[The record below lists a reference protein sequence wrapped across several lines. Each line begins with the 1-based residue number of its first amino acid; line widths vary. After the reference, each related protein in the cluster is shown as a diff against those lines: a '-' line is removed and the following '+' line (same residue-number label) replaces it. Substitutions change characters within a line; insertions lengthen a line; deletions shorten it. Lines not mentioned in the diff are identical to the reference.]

1 MSTIFEIKQKLIAQA
16 DRIAEML
23 LPQGHK
29 RGNHWIVGN
38 TRGEAGQSLSI
49 CLSGSKAGLWY
60 DFAEG
65 IGGDILDL
73 WCEVKGIS
81 LSQALEEARAA
92 LNLTRPKPF
101 MVPHR
106 SYHRPPAPKGNTPQN
121 LVKNY
126 LHKERCIP
134 LEIIKR
140 YRIGEE
146 GEKIIFPFYKPD
158 GTLALVKERLAQAG
172 AKTKPTAAQCEPI
185 LFGWQALYPTNHT
198 ATHASHSAPATA
210 NTATHASQPIP
221 ATAQAPTHASQPT
234 STTANTSTHA
244 SQPIPAAAN
253 TTTHA
258 SQPIP
263 ATDHTTTHASH
274 PTPASQPTSTT
285 ANTSTH
291 ASQPTSTTANTST
304 HASQPTPAAAQAP
317 THASHSAPAA
327 ATTSTHASQ
336 PIPAAAQAPTHASHS
351 APAAA
356 NTTTH
361 ASHPTSTTANTAT
374 HAPQPTST
382 TANTS
387 THASQPTSTTANTST
402 HASQPTS
409 TTATTSTHASHP
421 TPAAAT
427 TSTHASHPTPAA
439 ANTATHASHPTSTTA
454 TTSTHA
460 SQPTSTTANTS
471 THASQPAPATA
482 NTATHAPQP
491 APAAAHTTSTHASH
505 SAPATDHTTTH
516 APQPTPAAAQAPT
529 HASQPIPAT
538 AQAPTHAS
546 HPAPAAANTSTH
558 ASHPAPAAANTTT
571 HAPQPAPA
579 AANTSTHASHP
590 APAAANTTTH
600 ASHPT
605 PAAANTSTHASQPI
619 PATAQA
625 PTHAPQPAPAA
636 AHTTSTHASHSAPA
650 TDHTTTHA
658 SHPTPA
664 TANTATHASQPTS
677 TTANTTT
684 HASHPTPA
692 TANTA
697 THASQ
702 PTSTTAN
709 TTTHASQPTHA
720 PHHSSSDHASFP
732 TFSSTH
738 RTIVITEG
746 EIDALSL
753 AAYGYPAVSVPF
765 GGGKGGKHNW
775 IENEFD
781 HLEAFETIFLATDM
795 DQPGEE
801 AAHEIASRLGR
812 HRCYR
817 VRLPRKDA
825 NDCLTAGID
834 AATIKAAFS
843 SAKSFAPEGL
853 RRASDYKDQVI
864 GLFWP
869 EPEKH
874 LGYTVPYPKLKDKLH
889 FRPAELTLW
898 SGASGA
904 GKSQLLS
911 DCIPHWIA
919 QNSRLCLASLEM
931 KGEQSLRRLTK
942 QTGGLE
948 KPTKETIE
956 RILHFLDNGL
966 ILYEHV
972 GKSSV
977 DTLLDVF
984 DYCRARYGCDQF
996 IIDSLMRLGI
1006 ASDDYGGQEQAVYKM
1021 VDWAVLNSVH
1031 IHLVA
1036 HARKGGLDKDI
1047 PGTEDIKGAS
1057 EIGAN
1062 AFNIITIWRNRSLED
1077 KIFAASLA
1085 QEKADLAKRPG
1096 VIMNI
1101 AKQRSG
1107 DFEGKVGL
1115 WFDPQTYRYRCSF
1128 EQPPPRRYL

>member
-1 MSTIFEIKQKLIAQA
+1 MSTIFEIKQKLISQA

-29 RGNHWIVGN
+29 RGNNWIVGN

-65 IGGDILDL
+65 TGGDLLDL

-81 LSQALEEARAA
+81 LSQALEEARAT

-106 SYHRPPAPKGNTPQN
+106 SYRRPPVPTGQSPQN

-126 LHKERCIP
+126 LHKERHIP
-134 LEIIKR
+134 LEVIKR
-140 YRIGEE
+140 YRIGEN

-172 AKTKPTAAQCEPI
+172 AKSKPTASQCEPI
-185 LFGWQALYPTNHT
+185 LFGWQALCSPKNTDSTHPASTQASQNTPSTNH
-198 ATHASHSAPATA
+198 APHVPQ
-210 NTATHASQPIP
+210 NTASTNHA
-221 ATAQAPTHASQPT
+221 
-234 STTANTSTHA
+234 STHA
-244 SQPIPAAAN
+244 SQN
-253 TTTHA
+253 TPSTN
-258 SQPIP
+258 
-263 ATDHTTTHASH
+263 
-274 PTPASQPTSTT
+274 PTSTQASQNTPSTHPASTQASQNT
-285 ANTSTH
+285 ASNNLASTQAHQNTASTNPASTH
-291 ASQPTSTTANTST
+291 ASQNTPSTNPAST
-304 HASQPTPAAAQAP
+304 HASQNTPS
-317 THASHSAPAA
+317 TNHASTHTDQQ
-327 ATTSTHASQ
+327 ATQ
-336 PIPAAAQAPTHASHS
+336 
-351 APAAA
+351 
-356 NTTTH
+356 
-361 ASHPTSTTANTAT
+361 
-374 HAPQPTST
+374 HAP
-382 TANTS
+382 
-387 THASQPTSTTANTST
+387 
-402 HASQPTS
+402 
-409 TTATTSTHASHP
+409 
-421 TPAAAT
+421 
-427 TSTHASHPTPAA
+427 
-439 ANTATHASHPTSTTA
+439 
-454 TTSTHA
+454 
-460 SQPTSTTANTS
+460 
-471 THASQPAPATA
+471 
-482 NTATHAPQP
+482 
-491 APAAAHTTSTHASH
+491 
-505 SAPATDHTTTH
+505 
-516 APQPTPAAAQAPT
+516 
-529 HASQPIPAT
+529 
-538 AQAPTHAS
+538 
-546 HPAPAAANTSTH
+546 
-558 ASHPAPAAANTTT
+558 
-571 HAPQPAPA
+571 
-579 AANTSTHASHP
+579 
-590 APAAANTTTH
+590 
-600 ASHPT
+600 
-605 PAAANTSTHASQPI
+605 
-619 PATAQA
+619 
-625 PTHAPQPAPAA
+625 
-636 AHTTSTHASHSAPA
+636 
-650 TDHTTTHA
+650 
-658 SHPTPA
+658 
-664 TANTATHASQPTS
+664 
-677 TTANTTT
+677 
-684 HASHPTPA
+684 
-692 TANTA
+692 
-697 THASQ
+697 
-702 PTSTTAN
+702 
-709 TTTHASQPTHA
+709 
-720 PHHSSSDHASFP
+720 FP
-732 TFSSTH
+732 TFSSTN

-765 GGGKGGKHNW
+765 GGGSGGKHNW

-781 HLEAFETIFLATDM
+781 HLESFETIFLATDM

-801 AAHEIASRLGR
+801 AALEIASRLGR

-834 AATIKAAFS
+834 RATIKAAFS
-843 SAKSFAPEGL
+843 SAQSFAPEGL

-874 LGYTVPYPKLKDKLH
+874 LGYTLPYPKLKDKLH

-919 QNSRLCLASLEM
+919 QKSRLCLASLEM

-956 RILHFLDNGL
+956 RILHFLDDGL

-1006 ASDDYGGQEQAVYKM
+1006 ASDDYARQEQAVYKM

-1047 PGTEDIKGAS
+1047 PSTEDIKGAS

-1107 DFEGKVGL
+1107 DFEGKIGL

-1128 EQPPPRRYL
+1128 EQSFPRRYL

>member
-1 MSTIFEIKQKLIAQA
+1 MSTIFEIKQKLISQA

-29 RGNHWIVGN
+29 RGNNWIVGN

-65 IGGDILDL
+65 TGGDLLDL

-81 LSQALEEARAA
+81 LSQALEEARAT

-106 SYHRPPAPKGNTPQN
+106 SYRRPPVPKGQTPQN

-126 LHKERCIP
+126 LHKERHIP
-134 LEIIKR
+134 LEVIKR
-140 YRIGEE
+140 YRIGEN
-146 GEKIIFPFYKPD
+146 GDKIIFPFYKPD

-172 AKTKPTAAQCEPI
+172 AKSKPTASQCEPI
-185 LFGWQALYPTNHT
+185 LFGWQALCPTAPPSTHAPQQASQQAPQHTTNHPST
-198 ATHASHSAPATA
+198 HTPQQAPQQVPSTNHPSTHTPQQASQHTPQQASQHTPQQASQQASQHTPQQTSQHTPQQASQHTPQQAPQQASQHTSQHTPQQAPQNIATTNPASTQAPQNTPQQTSQHTPQQAPQQASQHTSQHTPQQA
-210 NTATHASQPIP
+210 SQHTPQQTSQHTPQQAPQNTATTNYPSTQAPQNTPQQASQNT
-221 ATAQAPTHASQPT
+221 ATTNHPSTHAPQQASQQAPTHASQ
-234 STTANTSTHA
+234 
-244 SQPIPAAAN
+244 
-253 TTTHA
+253 
-258 SQPIP
+258 
-263 ATDHTTTHASH
+263 
-274 PTPASQPTSTT
+274 
-285 ANTSTH
+285 
-291 ASQPTSTTANTST
+291 
-304 HASQPTPAAAQAP
+304 QAP
-317 THASHSAPAA
+317 
-327 ATTSTHASQ
+327 
-336 PIPAAAQAPTHASHS
+336 
-351 APAAA
+351 
-356 NTTTH
+356 
-361 ASHPTSTTANTAT
+361 
-374 HAPQPTST
+374 
-382 TANTS
+382 
-387 THASQPTSTTANTST
+387 
-402 HASQPTS
+402 
-409 TTATTSTHASHP
+409 
-421 TPAAAT
+421 
-427 TSTHASHPTPAA
+427 
-439 ANTATHASHPTSTTA
+439 
-454 TTSTHA
+454 
-460 SQPTSTTANTS
+460 
-471 THASQPAPATA
+471 
-482 NTATHAPQP
+482 
-491 APAAAHTTSTHASH
+491 
-505 SAPATDHTTTH
+505 
-516 APQPTPAAAQAPT
+516 
-529 HASQPIPAT
+529 
-538 AQAPTHAS
+538 
-546 HPAPAAANTSTH
+546 
-558 ASHPAPAAANTTT
+558 
-571 HAPQPAPA
+571 
-579 AANTSTHASHP
+579 
-590 APAAANTTTH
+590 
-600 ASHPT
+600 
-605 PAAANTSTHASQPI
+605 
-619 PATAQA
+619 
-625 PTHAPQPAPAA
+625 
-636 AHTTSTHASHSAPA
+636 
-650 TDHTTTHA
+650 
-658 SHPTPA
+658 
-664 TANTATHASQPTS
+664 
-677 TTANTTT
+677 
-684 HASHPTPA
+684 
-692 TANTA
+692 
-697 THASQ
+697 
-702 PTSTTAN
+702 
-709 TTTHASQPTHA
+709 
-720 PHHSSSDHASFP
+720 FP
-732 TFSSTH
+732 TLSSTN

-765 GGGKGGKHNW
+765 GGGSGGKHNW

-781 HLEAFETIFLATDM
+781 HLESFETIFLATDM
-795 DQPGEE
+795 DPPGEE
-801 AAHEIASRLGR
+801 AAREIASRLGR

-834 AATIKAAFS
+834 SATIKAAFS
-843 SAKSFAPEGL
+843 SAQSFAPEGL

-874 LGYTVPYPKLKDKLH
+874 LGYTVPYPKLQDKLH

-919 QNSRLCLASLEM
+919 QKSRLCLASLEM

-948 KPTKETIE
+948 QPTKETIE
-956 RILHFLDNGL
+956 RILHFLDEGL

-977 DTLLDVF
+977 DTLLEVF

-1006 ASDDYGGQEQAVYKM
+1006 ASDDYARQEQAVYKM

-1047 PGTEDIKGAS
+1047 PSTEDIKGAS

-1107 DFEGKVGL
+1107 DFEGKIGL

-1128 EQPPPRRYL
+1128 EQSFPRRYL

>member
-1 MSTIFEIKQKLIAQA
+1 HTTE
-16 DRIAEML
+16 
-23 LPQGHK
+23 P
-29 RGNHWIVGN
+29 
-38 TRGEAGQSLSI
+38 
-49 CLSGSKAGLWY
+49 
-60 DFAEG
+60 
-65 IGGDILDL
+65 
-73 WCEVKGIS
+73 
-81 LSQALEEARAA
+81 AA
-92 LNLTRPKPF
+92 
-101 MVPHR
+101 
-106 SYHRPPAPKGNTPQN
+106 PAHATTHTSEPT
-121 LVKNY
+121 
-126 LHKERCIP
+126 
-134 LEIIKR
+134 
-140 YRIGEE
+140 
-146 GEKIIFPFYKPD
+146 
-158 GTLALVKERLAQAG
+158 
-172 AKTKPTAAQCEPI
+172 PTA
-185 LFGWQALYPTNHT
+185 
-198 ATHASHSAPATA
+198 HS
-210 NTATHASQPIP
+210 
-221 ATAQAPTHASQPT
+221 
-234 STTANTSTHA
+234 
-244 SQPIPAAAN
+244 
-253 TTTHA
+253 
-258 SQPIP
+258 
-263 ATDHTTTHASH
+263 
-274 PTPASQPTSTT
+274 
-285 ANTSTH
+285 
-291 ASQPTSTTANTST
+291 
-304 HASQPTPAAAQAP
+304 
-317 THASHSAPAA
+317 
-327 ATTSTHASQ
+327 
-336 PIPAAAQAPTHASHS
+336 
-351 APAAA
+351 
-356 NTTTH
+356 
-361 ASHPTSTTANTAT
+361 
-374 HAPQPTST
+374 
-382 TANTS
+382 
-387 THASQPTSTTANTST
+387 
-402 HASQPTS
+402 
-409 TTATTSTHASHP
+409 
-421 TPAAAT
+421 
-427 TSTHASHPTPAA
+427 
-439 ANTATHASHPTSTTA
+439 
-454 TTSTHA
+454 
-460 SQPTSTTANTS
+460 
-471 THASQPAPATA
+471 
-482 NTATHAPQP
+482 
-491 APAAAHTTSTHASH
+491 AAHTSE
-505 SAPATDHTTTH
+505 PTD
-516 APQPTPAAAQAPT
+516 PTL
-529 HASQPIPAT
+529 
-538 AQAPTHAS
+538 
-546 HPAPAAANTSTH
+546 
-558 ASHPAPAAANTTT
+558 
-571 HAPQPAPA
+571 
-579 AANTSTHASHP
+579 
-590 APAAANTTTH
+590 
-600 ASHPT
+600 
-605 PAAANTSTHASQPI
+605 
-619 PATAQA
+619 
-625 PTHAPQPAPAA
+625 
-636 AHTTSTHASHSAPA
+636 
-650 TDHTTTHA
+650 
-658 SHPTPA
+658 
-664 TANTATHASQPTS
+664 
-677 TTANTTT
+677 
-684 HASHPTPA
+684 
-692 TANTA
+692 
-697 THASQ
+697 
-702 PTSTTAN
+702 
-709 TTTHASQPTHA
+709 
-720 PHHSSSDHASFP
+720 FP
-732 TFSSTH
+732 TLSSTNRTLSSTN

-801 AAHEIASRLGR
+801 AAHEIANRLGR

-825 NDCLTAGID
+825 NECLTAGID
-834 AATIKAAFS
+834 AATIKAAFT

-956 RILHFLDNGL
+956 RILHFLDDGL

-1006 ASDDYGGQEQAVYKM
+1006 ASDDYAGQEQAVYKM
-1021 VDWAVLNSVH
+1021 VDWAVLNTVH

-1085 QEKADLAKRPG
+1085 AEKADLVKRPG

-1128 EQPPPRRYL
+1128 EQSFPRRYL

>member
-1 MSTIFEIKQKLIAQA
+1 MSTIFEIKQKLIAQTE
-16 DRIAEML
+16 RIAEML

-29 RGNHWIVGN
+29 RGNHWIIGN
-38 TRGEAGQSLSI
+38 TRGEPGQSLSI

-65 IGGDILDL
+65 IGGDLLDL
-73 WCEVKGIS
+73 WCAVKGMS
-81 LSQALEEARAA
+81 LSQALEEARAT

-101 MVPHR
+101 MAPQR
-106 SYHRPPAPKGNTPQN
+106 SYRRPPVSKWRSPQT

-126 LHKERCIP
+126 LHKERHIP
-134 LEIIKR
+134 LEVIKR

-185 LFGWQALYPTNHT
+185 LFGWQALYPTT
-198 ATHASHSAPATA
+198 P
-210 NTATHASQPIP
+210 ASQ
-221 ATAQAPTHASQPT
+221 HASQPT
-234 STTANTSTHA
+234 TADHTAPRAFQCAPTNHTTTQA
-244 SQPIPAAAN
+244 SQPAAAN
-253 TTTHA
+253 HAADHITTRA
-258 SQPIP
+258 RQCAP
-263 ATDHTTTHASH
+263 AAHTAPQTSADHTTTHASEH
-274 PTPASQPTSTT
+274 TSTT
-285 ANTSTH
+285 H
-291 ASQPTSTTANTST
+291 
-304 HASQPTPAAAQAP
+304 
-317 THASHSAPAA
+317 
-327 ATTSTHASQ
+327 
-336 PIPAAAQAPTHASHS
+336 
-351 APAAA
+351 
-356 NTTTH
+356 TTT
-361 ASHPTSTTANTAT
+361 
-374 HAPQPTST
+374 Q
-382 TANTS
+382 
-387 THASQPTSTTANTST
+387 
-402 HASQPTS
+402 
-409 TTATTSTHASHP
+409 
-421 TPAAAT
+421 
-427 TSTHASHPTPAA
+427 
-439 ANTATHASHPTSTTA
+439 
-454 TTSTHA
+454 
-460 SQPTSTTANTS
+460 
-471 THASQPAPATA
+471 ASQPAAADHAADHIATRA
-482 NTATHAPQP
+482 RQCAPTNHTAPQ
-491 APAAAHTTSTHASH
+491 TSA
-505 SAPATDHTTTH
+505 DHTTTPASEH
-516 APQPTPAAAQAPT
+516 TSTTHTTTQASQPAAADR
-529 HASQPIPAT
+529 
-538 AQAPTHAS
+538 
-546 HPAPAAANTSTH
+546 
-558 ASHPAPAAANTTT
+558 TT
-571 HAPQPAPA
+571 Q
-579 AANTSTHASHP
+579 
-590 APAAANTTTH
+590 
-600 ASHPT
+600 
-605 PAAANTSTHASQPI
+605 
-619 PATAQA
+619 
-625 PTHAPQPAPAA
+625 
-636 AHTTSTHASHSAPA
+636 SAPA
-650 TDHTTTHA
+650 NHAADHIATRAPQCAPTNHTAPQTSADHTTTQ
-658 SHPTPA
+658 
-664 TANTATHASQPTS
+664 ASQPAAADHTAQS
-677 TTANTTT
+677 AAAPQCAPADRTTQPADRTTQC
-684 HASHPTPA
+684 APA
-692 TANTA
+692 DHVTF
-697 THASQ
+697 
-702 PTSTTAN
+702 PRL
-709 TTTHASQPTHA
+709 
-720 PHHSSSDHASFP
+720 SSKN
-732 TFSSTH
+732 

-753 AAYGYPAVSVPF
+753 AAYGYPAVSLPF
-765 GGGKGGKHNW
+765 GGGRGGKHNW

-801 AAHEIASRLGR
+801 AAREIASRLGR

-817 VRLPRKDA
+817 VRLPLKDA
-825 NDCLTAGID
+825 NDCLTAKID
-834 AATIKAAFS
+834 AATIAAAFA
-843 SAKSFAPEGL
+843 SAQCFAPEGL

-874 LGYTVPYPKLKDKLH
+874 VGYTVPYPKLKGKLH

-956 RILHFLDNGL
+956 RILHFLDEGL

-972 GKSSV
+972 GKSNV
-977 DTLLDVF
+977 ETLLDVF

-1006 ASDDYGGQEQAVYKM
+1006 ASDDYAAQEQAVYKM
-1021 VDWAVLNSVH
+1021 VDWAVLNNVH

-1077 KIFAASLA
+1077 KIFAASLTR
-1085 QEKADLAKRPG
+1085 EKADLIKRPG

-1128 EQPPPRRYL
+1128 EQSLPRHYL

>member
-1 MSTIFEIKQKLIAQA
+1 MSTIFEIKQKLISQA

-29 RGNHWIVGN
+29 RGNNWIVGN

-60 DFAEG
+60 DFAEST
-65 IGGDILDL
+65 GGDLLDL

-81 LSQALEEARAA
+81 LSQALEEARAT

-101 MVPHR
+101 MAPHR
-106 SYHRPPAPKGNTPQN
+106 SYRRPPVPTGQSPQN
-121 LVKNY
+121 LVKTY
-126 LHKERCIP
+126 LHEERRIP
-134 LEIIKR
+134 LEIIQR
-140 YRIGEE
+140 YRIGED

-172 AKTKPTAAQCEPI
+172 AKTKPTAAHCEPI
-185 LFGWQALYPTNHT
+185 LFGWQALC
-198 ATHASHSAPATA
+198 
-210 NTATHASQPIP
+210 
-221 ATAQAPTHASQPT
+221 
-234 STTANTSTHA
+234 ST
-244 SQPIPAAAN
+244 
-253 TTTHA
+253 
-258 SQPIP
+258 
-263 ATDHTTTHASH
+263 
-274 PTPASQPTSTT
+274 
-285 ANTSTH
+285 
-291 ASQPTSTTANTST
+291 
-304 HASQPTPAAAQAP
+304 TPAATNAPQHALSSTPAAPQAP
-317 THASHSAPAA
+317 QHAPSTNPTAP
-327 ATTSTHASQ
+327 
-336 PIPAAAQAPTHASHS
+336 
-351 APAAA
+351 
-356 NTTTH
+356 
-361 ASHPTSTTANTAT
+361 
-374 HAPQPTST
+374 HAPQHTPST
-382 TANTS
+382 N
-387 THASQPTSTTANTST
+387 P
-402 HASQPTS
+402 
-409 TTATTSTHASHP
+409 TATQAPQHVLSTNPTATQAPQHALSTNPAAPQAPQHAP
-421 TPAAAT
+421 SSTPAAPQAPQ
-427 TSTHASHPTPAA
+427 HAPSSTPAA
-439 ANTATHASHPTSTTA
+439 TQAPQHALSTNPAATQAPQHAPSTNPA
-454 TTSTHA
+454 APQAPQHAPST
-460 SQPTSTTANTS
+460 N
-471 THASQPAPATA
+471 PAAP
-482 NTATHAPQP
+482 HAPQHAP
-491 APAAAHTTSTHASH
+491 STNPAA
-505 SAPATDHTTTH
+505 PH
-516 APQPTPAAAQAPT
+516 APQHALSTNPAATQAPQHAPSTNPAATPAPQHAPSSTPAATQAP
-529 HASQPIPAT
+529 Q
-538 AQAPTHAS
+538 QAPLMER
-546 HPAPAAANTSTH
+546 APF
-558 ASHPAPAAANTTT
+558 
-571 HAPQPAPA
+571 
-579 AANTSTHASHP
+579 
-590 APAAANTTTH
+590 
-600 ASHPT
+600 
-605 PAAANTSTHASQPI
+605 PI
-619 PATAQA
+619 
-625 PTHAPQPAPAA
+625 
-636 AHTTSTHASHSAPA
+636 
-650 TDHTTTHA
+650 
-658 SHPTPA
+658 
-664 TANTATHASQPTS
+664 
-677 TTANTTT
+677 
-684 HASHPTPA
+684 
-692 TANTA
+692 
-697 THASQ
+697 
-702 PTSTTAN
+702 
-709 TTTHASQPTHA
+709 
-720 PHHSSSDHASFP
+720 
-732 TFSSTH
+732 FSSTN

-765 GGGKGGKHNW
+765 GGGSGGKHNW

-781 HLEAFETIFLATDM
+781 HLESFETIFLATDM
-795 DQPGEE
+795 DPPGEE
-801 AAHEIASRLGR
+801 AAREIASRLGR

-834 AATIKAAFS
+834 KATIKAAFS
-843 SAKSFAPEGL
+843 SAQSFAPEGL

-919 QNSRLCLASLEM
+919 QKSRLCLASLEM

-948 KPTKETIE
+948 QPTKETIE
-956 RILHFLDNGL
+956 RILHFLDDGL

-1006 ASDDYGGQEQAVYKM
+1006 ASDDYARQEQAVYKM
-1021 VDWAVLNSVH
+1021 VDWAVLNNVH

-1047 PGTEDIKGAS
+1047 PSTEDIKGAS

-1107 DFEGKVGL
+1107 DFEGKIGL

-1128 EQPPPRRYL
+1128 EQSFPRRYL

>member
-23 LPQGHK
+23 LPQGYK

-38 TRGEAGQSLSI
+38 TRGEPGQSLSI
-49 CLSGSKAGLWY
+49 CLNGTKAGLWY

-73 WCEVKGIS
+73 WCEVKGIN

-101 MVPHR
+101 MVAQR
-106 SYHRPPAPKGNTPQN
+106 SYRRPPVPKGHPPKNR
-121 LVKNY
+121 VKTY
-126 LHKERCIP
+126 LHKERHIP
-134 LEIIKR
+134 LEVIKR

-172 AKTKPTAAQCEPI
+172 AKTKPTTAQCEPI
-185 LFGWQALYPTNHT
+185 LFGWQALYPTNHP
-198 ATHASHSAPATA
+198 H
-210 NTATHASQPIP
+210 
-221 ATAQAPTHASQPT
+221 T
-234 STTANTSTHA
+234 SN
-244 SQPIPAAAN
+244 PAAS
-253 TTTHA
+253 T
-258 SQPIP
+258 
-263 ATDHTTTHASH
+263 HTTTHTPN
-274 PTPASQPTSTT
+274 PTPT
-285 ANTSTH
+285 
-291 ASQPTSTTANTST
+291 
-304 HASQPTPAAAQAP
+304 
-317 THASHSAPAA
+317 
-327 ATTSTHASQ
+327 
-336 PIPAAAQAPTHASHS
+336 
-351 APAAA
+351 
-356 NTTTH
+356 
-361 ASHPTSTTANTAT
+361 
-374 HAPQPTST
+374 
-382 TANTS
+382 
-387 THASQPTSTTANTST
+387 
-402 HASQPTS
+402 
-409 TTATTSTHASHP
+409 
-421 TPAAAT
+421 
-427 TSTHASHPTPAA
+427 
-439 ANTATHASHPTSTTA
+439 
-454 TTSTHA
+454 
-460 SQPTSTTANTS
+460 
-471 THASQPAPATA
+471 
-482 NTATHAPQP
+482 
-491 APAAAHTTSTHASH
+491 AHTTPHTPKPTASTHTAPHTPNPAAS
-505 SAPATDHTTTH
+505 THTTPHTPKPTASTH
-516 APQPTPAAAQAPT
+516 TAPHTPNPAASTHTAPHT
-529 HASQPIPAT
+529 PN
-538 AQAPTHAS
+538 
-546 HPAPAAANTSTH
+546 PAAS
-558 ASHPAPAAANTTT
+558 
-571 HAPQPAPA
+571 
-579 AANTSTHASHP
+579 
-590 APAAANTTTH
+590 
-600 ASHPT
+600 
-605 PAAANTSTHASQPI
+605 
-619 PATAQA
+619 
-625 PTHAPQPAPAA
+625 
-636 AHTTSTHASHSAPA
+636 AHTTPQIPQHADPA
-650 TDHTTTHA
+650 L
-658 SHPTPA
+658 
-664 TANTATHASQPTS
+664 
-677 TTANTTT
+677 
-684 HASHPTPA
+684 
-692 TANTA
+692 
-697 THASQ
+697 
-702 PTSTTAN
+702 
-709 TTTHASQPTHA
+709 
-720 PHHSSSDHASFP
+720 FP
-732 TFSSTH
+732 MLSSTN

-825 NDCLTAGID
+825 NECLTAGID
-834 AATIKAAFS
+834 ADTIKAAFTC
-843 SAKSFAPEGL
+843 AKSFAPEGL
-853 RRASDYKDQVI
+853 RRALDYKDQVI

-874 LGYTVPYPKLKDKLH
+874 LGYTVPYPKLEGKLH

-956 RILHFLDNGL
+956 RILHFLDDGL

-1006 ASDDYGGQEQAVYKM
+1006 VCDDYAGQEQAVYKM
-1021 VDWAVLNSVH
+1021 VDWAILNNVH

-1085 QEKADLAKRPG
+1085 QEKADLTKRPG

-1128 EQPPPRRYL
+1128 EQSFPRRYL

>member
-1 MSTIFEIKQKLIAQA
+1 MSTIFEIKQKLISQA
-16 DRIAEML
+16 DKIAEML

-29 RGNHWIVGN
+29 RGNNWIVGN

-60 DFAEG
+60 DFAEST
-65 IGGDILDL
+65 GGDLLDL

-81 LSQALEEARAA
+81 LSQALEEARAT

-101 MVPHR
+101 MAPHR
-106 SYHRPPAPKGNTPQN
+106 SYRRPPVPTGQSPQN
-121 LVKNY
+121 LVKTY
-126 LHKERCIP
+126 LHEERRIP

-140 YRIGEE
+140 YRIGEN

-158 GTLALVKERLAQAG
+158 GTLALVKERLVQTG
-172 AKTKPTAAQCEPI
+172 AKTKPTASQCEPI
-185 LFGWQALYPTNHT
+185 LFGWQALYPTNHPSTHTSQQATQHTSQQATQNT
-198 ATHASHSAPATA
+198 ATTNPTSTKASLHTSQQATQHAPQQAPQNTPQQVPSTNPTSTQAPQNTATINPASTQASPHTSQQVTQHASQQAFQHTPQQVPSTNPASTQASQNTASTNHASTQASPHTFQQVPSTNHASTHTSQQATQHTPQQVFQHTPQQVPSTNPTSTQATQNTATTNPTSTKASLHTSQQATQHAPQQAPQNTA
-210 NTATHASQPIP
+210 STNPTSTQAPQNTASTNLTSTQAPQNTASTNPASTQASPHTSQQAATHASQ
-221 ATAQAPTHASQPT
+221 QAP
-234 STTANTSTHA
+234 
-244 SQPIPAAAN
+244 
-253 TTTHA
+253 
-258 SQPIP
+258 
-263 ATDHTTTHASH
+263 
-274 PTPASQPTSTT
+274 
-285 ANTSTH
+285 
-291 ASQPTSTTANTST
+291 
-304 HASQPTPAAAQAP
+304 
-317 THASHSAPAA
+317 
-327 ATTSTHASQ
+327 
-336 PIPAAAQAPTHASHS
+336 
-351 APAAA
+351 
-356 NTTTH
+356 
-361 ASHPTSTTANTAT
+361 
-374 HAPQPTST
+374 
-382 TANTS
+382 
-387 THASQPTSTTANTST
+387 
-402 HASQPTS
+402 
-409 TTATTSTHASHP
+409 
-421 TPAAAT
+421 
-427 TSTHASHPTPAA
+427 
-439 ANTATHASHPTSTTA
+439 
-454 TTSTHA
+454 
-460 SQPTSTTANTS
+460 
-471 THASQPAPATA
+471 
-482 NTATHAPQP
+482 
-491 APAAAHTTSTHASH
+491 
-505 SAPATDHTTTH
+505 
-516 APQPTPAAAQAPT
+516 
-529 HASQPIPAT
+529 
-538 AQAPTHAS
+538 
-546 HPAPAAANTSTH
+546 
-558 ASHPAPAAANTTT
+558 
-571 HAPQPAPA
+571 
-579 AANTSTHASHP
+579 
-590 APAAANTTTH
+590 
-600 ASHPT
+600 
-605 PAAANTSTHASQPI
+605 
-619 PATAQA
+619 
-625 PTHAPQPAPAA
+625 
-636 AHTTSTHASHSAPA
+636 
-650 TDHTTTHA
+650 
-658 SHPTPA
+658 
-664 TANTATHASQPTS
+664 
-677 TTANTTT
+677 
-684 HASHPTPA
+684 
-692 TANTA
+692 
-697 THASQ
+697 
-702 PTSTTAN
+702 
-709 TTTHASQPTHA
+709 
-720 PHHSSSDHASFP
+720 FP
-732 TFSSTH
+732 NFSSTN

-765 GGGKGGKHNW
+765 GGGSGGKHNW

-781 HLEAFETIFLATDM
+781 HLESFETIFLATDM
-795 DQPGEE
+795 DPPGEE
-801 AAHEIASRLGR
+801 AAREIASRLGR

-834 AATIKAAFS
+834 KATIKAAFS
-843 SAKSFAPEGL
+843 SAQSFAPEGL

-919 QNSRLCLASLEM
+919 QKSRLCLASLEM

-948 KPTKETIE
+948 QPTKETIE
-956 RILHFLDNGL
+956 RILHFLDEGL

-977 DTLLDVF
+977 DTLLEVF

-1006 ASDDYGGQEQAVYKM
+1006 ASDDYARQEQAVYKM

-1047 PGTEDIKGAS
+1047 PSTEDIKGAS

-1107 DFEGKVGL
+1107 DFEGKIGL

-1128 EQPPPRRYL
+1128 EQSFPRRYL

>member
-1 MSTIFEIKQKLIAQA
+1 MSTIFEIKQKLISQA
-16 DRIAEML
+16 DRIVEML

-29 RGNHWIVGN
+29 RGNNWIVGN

-65 IGGDILDL
+65 TGGDLLDL

-81 LSQALEEARAA
+81 LSQALEEARAT

-106 SYHRPPAPKGNTPQN
+106 SYRRPPVPKGQTPQN

-126 LHKERCIP
+126 LHKERHIP
-134 LEIIKR
+134 LEVIKR
-140 YRIGEE
+140 YRIGEN
-146 GEKIIFPFYKPD
+146 GDKIIFPFYKPD

-172 AKTKPTAAQCEPI
+172 AKSKPTASQCEPI
-185 LFGWQALYPTNHT
+185 LFGWQALCPTAPPSTHAPQQASQQAPQHTTNHPSTHTPQQAPQQVPSTNHPSTHTPQQASQQASQHTPQQVPSTNPASTHTPQQASQHAPQQASQNTATTNHPSTHAPQQASQHTPQQASQHTPQQAPQNTATTNYPSTQAPQNTPQQASQHT
-198 ATHASHSAPATA
+198 ATTNHPSTQAPQNTPQQAPQ
-210 NTATHASQPIP
+210 NTATTNHPSTHAPQQASQ
-221 ATAQAPTHASQPT
+221 QAPTHASQ
-234 STTANTSTHA
+234 
-244 SQPIPAAAN
+244 
-253 TTTHA
+253 
-258 SQPIP
+258 
-263 ATDHTTTHASH
+263 
-274 PTPASQPTSTT
+274 
-285 ANTSTH
+285 
-291 ASQPTSTTANTST
+291 
-304 HASQPTPAAAQAP
+304 QAP
-317 THASHSAPAA
+317 
-327 ATTSTHASQ
+327 
-336 PIPAAAQAPTHASHS
+336 
-351 APAAA
+351 
-356 NTTTH
+356 
-361 ASHPTSTTANTAT
+361 
-374 HAPQPTST
+374 
-382 TANTS
+382 
-387 THASQPTSTTANTST
+387 
-402 HASQPTS
+402 
-409 TTATTSTHASHP
+409 
-421 TPAAAT
+421 
-427 TSTHASHPTPAA
+427 
-439 ANTATHASHPTSTTA
+439 
-454 TTSTHA
+454 
-460 SQPTSTTANTS
+460 
-471 THASQPAPATA
+471 
-482 NTATHAPQP
+482 
-491 APAAAHTTSTHASH
+491 
-505 SAPATDHTTTH
+505 
-516 APQPTPAAAQAPT
+516 
-529 HASQPIPAT
+529 
-538 AQAPTHAS
+538 
-546 HPAPAAANTSTH
+546 
-558 ASHPAPAAANTTT
+558 
-571 HAPQPAPA
+571 
-579 AANTSTHASHP
+579 
-590 APAAANTTTH
+590 
-600 ASHPT
+600 
-605 PAAANTSTHASQPI
+605 
-619 PATAQA
+619 
-625 PTHAPQPAPAA
+625 
-636 AHTTSTHASHSAPA
+636 
-650 TDHTTTHA
+650 
-658 SHPTPA
+658 
-664 TANTATHASQPTS
+664 
-677 TTANTTT
+677 
-684 HASHPTPA
+684 
-692 TANTA
+692 
-697 THASQ
+697 
-702 PTSTTAN
+702 
-709 TTTHASQPTHA
+709 
-720 PHHSSSDHASFP
+720 FP
-732 TFSSTH
+732 TLSSTN

-765 GGGKGGKHNW
+765 GGGSGGKHNW

-781 HLEAFETIFLATDM
+781 HLESFETIFLATDM
-795 DQPGEE
+795 DPPGEE
-801 AAHEIASRLGR
+801 AAREIASRLGR

-834 AATIKAAFS
+834 SATIKAAFS
-843 SAKSFAPEGL
+843 SAQSFAPEGL

-874 LGYTVPYPKLKDKLH
+874 LGYTVPYPKLQDKLH

-919 QNSRLCLASLEM
+919 QKSRLCLASLEM

-948 KPTKETIE
+948 QPTKETIE
-956 RILHFLDNGL
+956 RILHFLDEGL

-977 DTLLDVF
+977 DTLLEVF

-1006 ASDDYGGQEQAVYKM
+1006 ASDDYARQEQAVYKM

-1047 PGTEDIKGAS
+1047 PSTEDIKGAS

-1107 DFEGKVGL
+1107 DFEGKIGL

-1128 EQPPPRRYL
+1128 EQSFPRRYL

>member
-1 MSTIFEIKQKLIAQA
+1 MSTIFEIKQKLISQA
-16 DRIAEML
+16 DRIVEML

-29 RGNHWIVGN
+29 RGNNWIVGN

-65 IGGDILDL
+65 TGGDLLDL

-81 LSQALEEARAA
+81 LSQALEEARAT

-106 SYHRPPAPKGNTPQN
+106 SYRRPPVPKGQTPQN

-126 LHKERCIP
+126 LHKERHIP
-134 LEIIKR
+134 LEVIKR
-140 YRIGEE
+140 YRIGEN

-172 AKTKPTAAQCEPI
+172 AKSKPTASQCEPI
-185 LFGWQALYPTNHT
+185 LFGWQALCSPQNTPSTN
-198 ATHASHSAPATA
+198 PA
-210 NTATHASQPIP
+210 
-221 ATAQAPTHASQPT
+221 
-234 STTANTSTHA
+234 STHA
-244 SQPIPAAAN
+244 SQN
-253 TTTHA
+253 TPSTNHA
-258 SQPIP
+258 STQ
-263 ATDHTTTHASH
+263 ASQNT
-274 PTPASQPTSTT
+274 PSTNPASTHT
-285 ANTSTH
+285 A
-291 ASQPTSTTANTST
+291 Q
-304 HASQPTPAAAQAP
+304 QA
-317 THASHSAPAA
+317 T
-327 ATTSTHASQ
+327 Q
-336 PIPAAAQAPTHASHS
+336 
-351 APAAA
+351 
-356 NTTTH
+356 
-361 ASHPTSTTANTAT
+361 
-374 HAPQPTST
+374 HAP
-382 TANTS
+382 
-387 THASQPTSTTANTST
+387 
-402 HASQPTS
+402 
-409 TTATTSTHASHP
+409 
-421 TPAAAT
+421 
-427 TSTHASHPTPAA
+427 
-439 ANTATHASHPTSTTA
+439 
-454 TTSTHA
+454 
-460 SQPTSTTANTS
+460 
-471 THASQPAPATA
+471 
-482 NTATHAPQP
+482 
-491 APAAAHTTSTHASH
+491 
-505 SAPATDHTTTH
+505 
-516 APQPTPAAAQAPT
+516 
-529 HASQPIPAT
+529 
-538 AQAPTHAS
+538 
-546 HPAPAAANTSTH
+546 
-558 ASHPAPAAANTTT
+558 
-571 HAPQPAPA
+571 
-579 AANTSTHASHP
+579 
-590 APAAANTTTH
+590 
-600 ASHPT
+600 
-605 PAAANTSTHASQPI
+605 
-619 PATAQA
+619 
-625 PTHAPQPAPAA
+625 
-636 AHTTSTHASHSAPA
+636 
-650 TDHTTTHA
+650 
-658 SHPTPA
+658 
-664 TANTATHASQPTS
+664 
-677 TTANTTT
+677 
-684 HASHPTPA
+684 
-692 TANTA
+692 
-697 THASQ
+697 
-702 PTSTTAN
+702 
-709 TTTHASQPTHA
+709 
-720 PHHSSSDHASFP
+720 FP
-732 TFSSTH
+732 TFSSTN

-765 GGGKGGKHNW
+765 GGGSGGKHNW

-781 HLEAFETIFLATDM
+781 HLESFETIFLATDM

-801 AAHEIASRLGR
+801 AAREIASRLGR

-825 NDCLTAGID
+825 NDCLTAGINR
-834 AATIKAAFS
+834 ATIKAAFS
-843 SAKSFAPEGL
+843 SAQSFAPEGL

-919 QNSRLCLASLEM
+919 QKSRLCLASLEM

-956 RILHFLDNGL
+956 RILHFLDDGL

-1006 ASDDYGGQEQAVYKM
+1006 ASDDYARQEQAVYKM

-1047 PGTEDIKGAS
+1047 PSTEDIKGAS

-1107 DFEGKVGL
+1107 DFEGKIGL

-1128 EQPPPRRYL
+1128 EQTFPRRYL

>member
-1 MSTIFEIKQKLIAQA
+1 MSTIFEIKQKLISQA

-29 RGNHWIVGN
+29 RGNNWIVGN

-49 CLSGSKAGLWY
+49 CLSGSRAGLWY

-65 IGGDILDL
+65 TGGDLLDL

-81 LSQALEEARAA
+81 LSQALEEARAT

-106 SYHRPPAPKGNTPQN
+106 SYRHPPVPTGQSPQN

-126 LHKERCIP
+126 LHKERHIP
-134 LEIIKR
+134 LEVIER
-140 YRIGEE
+140 YRIGED

-172 AKTKPTAAQCEPI
+172 AKTKPTASQCEPI
-185 LFGWQALYPTNHT
+185 LFGWQALCSPQNTPPTN
-198 ATHASHSAPATA
+198 PA
-210 NTATHASQPIP
+210 
-221 ATAQAPTHASQPT
+221 
-234 STTANTSTHA
+234 STHA
-244 SQPIPAAAN
+244 SQHVPL
-253 TTTHA
+253 TEC
-258 SQPIP
+258 
-263 ATDHTTTHASH
+263 
-274 PTPASQPTSTT
+274 TP
-285 ANTSTH
+285 
-291 ASQPTSTTANTST
+291 
-304 HASQPTPAAAQAP
+304 
-317 THASHSAPAA
+317 
-327 ATTSTHASQ
+327 
-336 PIPAAAQAPTHASHS
+336 
-351 APAAA
+351 
-356 NTTTH
+356 
-361 ASHPTSTTANTAT
+361 
-374 HAPQPTST
+374 
-382 TANTS
+382 
-387 THASQPTSTTANTST
+387 
-402 HASQPTS
+402 
-409 TTATTSTHASHP
+409 
-421 TPAAAT
+421 
-427 TSTHASHPTPAA
+427 
-439 ANTATHASHPTSTTA
+439 
-454 TTSTHA
+454 
-460 SQPTSTTANTS
+460 
-471 THASQPAPATA
+471 
-482 NTATHAPQP
+482 
-491 APAAAHTTSTHASH
+491 
-505 SAPATDHTTTH
+505 
-516 APQPTPAAAQAPT
+516 
-529 HASQPIPAT
+529 
-538 AQAPTHAS
+538 
-546 HPAPAAANTSTH
+546 
-558 ASHPAPAAANTTT
+558 
-571 HAPQPAPA
+571 
-579 AANTSTHASHP
+579 
-590 APAAANTTTH
+590 
-600 ASHPT
+600 
-605 PAAANTSTHASQPI
+605 
-619 PATAQA
+619 
-625 PTHAPQPAPAA
+625 
-636 AHTTSTHASHSAPA
+636 
-650 TDHTTTHA
+650 
-658 SHPTPA
+658 
-664 TANTATHASQPTS
+664 
-677 TTANTTT
+677 
-684 HASHPTPA
+684 
-692 TANTA
+692 
-697 THASQ
+697 
-702 PTSTTAN
+702 
-709 TTTHASQPTHA
+709 
-720 PHHSSSDHASFP
+720 FP
-732 TFSSTH
+732 TLSSTKTN

-765 GGGKGGKHNW
+765 GGGSGGKHNW

-781 HLEAFETIFLATDM
+781 HLESFETIFLATDM

-801 AAHEIASRLGR
+801 AAREIASRLGR

-817 VRLPRKDA
+817 VRLPCKDA

-834 AATIKAAFS
+834 RATIKAAFS
-843 SAKSFAPEGL
+843 SAQSFAPEGL
-853 RRASDYKDQVI
+853 RRASDYKNQVI

-919 QNSRLCLASLEM
+919 QKSRLCLASLEM

-1006 ASDDYGGQEQAVYKM
+1006 ASDDYAGQEQAVYKM

-1036 HARKGGLDKDI
+1036 HARKSGLDKDI
-1047 PGTEDIKGAS
+1047 PSTEDIKGAS

-1085 QEKADLAKRPG
+1085 QEKADLAKRPS
-1096 VIMNI
+1096 VIINI

-1128 EQPPPRRYL
+1128 EQSFPRRYL

>member
-1 MSTIFEIKQKLIAQA
+1 MSTIFEIKQKLISQA

-29 RGNHWIVGN
+29 RGNNWIVGN

-49 CLSGSKAGLWY
+49 CLSGSKAGFWY

-65 IGGDILDL
+65 IGGDLLDL

-81 LSQALEEARAA
+81 LSQALEEARAT

-106 SYHRPPAPKGNTPQN
+106 SYRHPPVPTGRTPQN

-126 LHKERCIP
+126 LHKERHIP
-134 LEIIKR
+134 LEVIKR
-140 YRIGEE
+140 YRIGED

-158 GTLALVKERLAQAG
+158 GTLALVKERLAQSG
-172 AKTKPTAAQCEPI
+172 AKTKPTASQCEPI
-185 LFGWQALYPTNHT
+185 LFGWQALCLTQNTPSTNHT
-198 ATHASHSAPATA
+198 SPHAPQNVPSTD
-210 NTATHASQPIP
+210 HA
-221 ATAQAPTHASQPT
+221 
-234 STTANTSTHA
+234 STHA
-244 SQPIPAAAN
+244 SQHVPFMER
-253 TTTHA
+253 
-258 SQPIP
+258 
-263 ATDHTTTHASH
+263 
-274 PTPASQPTSTT
+274 
-285 ANTSTH
+285 
-291 ASQPTSTTANTST
+291 
-304 HASQPTPAAAQAP
+304 AP
-317 THASHSAPAA
+317 
-327 ATTSTHASQ
+327 
-336 PIPAAAQAPTHASHS
+336 
-351 APAAA
+351 
-356 NTTTH
+356 
-361 ASHPTSTTANTAT
+361 
-374 HAPQPTST
+374 
-382 TANTS
+382 
-387 THASQPTSTTANTST
+387 
-402 HASQPTS
+402 
-409 TTATTSTHASHP
+409 
-421 TPAAAT
+421 
-427 TSTHASHPTPAA
+427 
-439 ANTATHASHPTSTTA
+439 
-454 TTSTHA
+454 
-460 SQPTSTTANTS
+460 
-471 THASQPAPATA
+471 
-482 NTATHAPQP
+482 
-491 APAAAHTTSTHASH
+491 
-505 SAPATDHTTTH
+505 
-516 APQPTPAAAQAPT
+516 
-529 HASQPIPAT
+529 
-538 AQAPTHAS
+538 
-546 HPAPAAANTSTH
+546 
-558 ASHPAPAAANTTT
+558 
-571 HAPQPAPA
+571 
-579 AANTSTHASHP
+579 
-590 APAAANTTTH
+590 
-600 ASHPT
+600 
-605 PAAANTSTHASQPI
+605 
-619 PATAQA
+619 
-625 PTHAPQPAPAA
+625 
-636 AHTTSTHASHSAPA
+636 
-650 TDHTTTHA
+650 
-658 SHPTPA
+658 
-664 TANTATHASQPTS
+664 
-677 TTANTTT
+677 
-684 HASHPTPA
+684 
-692 TANTA
+692 
-697 THASQ
+697 
-702 PTSTTAN
+702 
-709 TTTHASQPTHA
+709 
-720 PHHSSSDHASFP
+720 FP
-732 TFSSTH
+732 TLSSTN

-765 GGGKGGKHNW
+765 GGGRGGKHNW

-781 HLEAFETIFLATDM
+781 HLESFETIFLATDM

-801 AAHEIASRLGR
+801 AAFEIASRLGR

-817 VRLPRKDA
+817 VHLPCKDA

-843 SAKSFAPEGL
+843 SAQNFAPEGL
-853 RRASDYKDQVI
+853 RRASDYRDQVI

-919 QNSRLCLASLEM
+919 QKSRLCLASLEM

-942 QTGGLE
+942 QTSGLE
-948 KPTKETIE
+948 QPTKETIE
-956 RILHFLDNGL
+956 RILHFLDDGL

-1006 ASDDYGGQEQAVYKM
+1006 ASDDYAGQEQAVYKM

-1047 PGTEDIKGAS
+1047 PSTEDIKGAS

-1062 AFNIITIWRNRSLED
+1062 AFNIITIWRNRPLED

-1085 QEKADLAKRPG
+1085 QEKADLVKRPG

-1128 EQPPPRRYL
+1128 EQSFPRRYL

>member
-1 MSTIFEIKQKLIAQA
+1 MSTIFEIKQKLISQA

-29 RGNHWIVGN
+29 RGNNWIVGN

-49 CLSGSKAGLWY
+49 CLSGNKAGLWY

-65 IGGDILDL
+65 TGGDLLDL

-106 SYHRPPAPKGNTPQN
+106 SYRRPPVPKGQTPQN

-126 LHKERCIP
+126 LHKERHIP
-134 LEIIKR
+134 LEVIKR
-140 YRIGEE
+140 YRIGEN
-146 GEKIIFPFYKPD
+146 GDKIIFPFYKPN

-172 AKTKPTAAQCEPI
+172 AKTKPTSSQCEPI
-185 LFGWQALYPTNHT
+185 LFGWQALCPTNHAPQHTSQQAPQQASQHTPSTNPTATHTPQQAPQQASQQAPQHTASTNHT
-198 ATHASHSAPATA
+198 ATHTSQQAPQHTASTNH
-210 NTATHASQPIP
+210 TATHIP
-221 ATAQAPTHASQPT
+221 QQTPQHTPSTNPT
-234 STTANTSTHA
+234 STHSP
-244 SQPIPAAAN
+244 Q
-253 TTTHA
+253 
-258 SQPIP
+258 
-263 ATDHTTTHASH
+263 
-274 PTPASQPTSTT
+274 
-285 ANTSTH
+285 
-291 ASQPTSTTANTST
+291 
-304 HASQPTPAAAQAP
+304 QAP
-317 THASHSAPAA
+317 QYTASTNP
-327 ATTSTHASQ
+327 
-336 PIPAAAQAPTHASHS
+336 
-351 APAAA
+351 
-356 NTTTH
+356 
-361 ASHPTSTTANTAT
+361 TAT
-374 HAPQPTST
+374 HIPQHTPSTNPSATHIPQQAPQHTPQQ
-382 TANTS
+382 
-387 THASQPTSTTANTST
+387 ASQHTAST
-402 HASQPTS
+402 
-409 TTATTSTHASHP
+409 
-421 TPAAAT
+421 
-427 TSTHASHPTPAA
+427 
-439 ANTATHASHPTSTTA
+439 
-454 TTSTHA
+454 
-460 SQPTSTTANTS
+460 
-471 THASQPAPATA
+471 
-482 NTATHAPQP
+482 
-491 APAAAHTTSTHASH
+491 
-505 SAPATDHTTTH
+505 
-516 APQPTPAAAQAPT
+516 
-529 HASQPIPAT
+529 
-538 AQAPTHAS
+538 
-546 HPAPAAANTSTH
+546 
-558 ASHPAPAAANTTT
+558 
-571 HAPQPAPA
+571 
-579 AANTSTHASHP
+579 
-590 APAAANTTTH
+590 
-600 ASHPT
+600 
-605 PAAANTSTHASQPI
+605 
-619 PATAQA
+619 
-625 PTHAPQPAPAA
+625 
-636 AHTTSTHASHSAPA
+636 
-650 TDHTTTHA
+650 
-658 SHPTPA
+658 
-664 TANTATHASQPTS
+664 
-677 TTANTTT
+677 
-684 HASHPTPA
+684 
-692 TANTA
+692 
-697 THASQ
+697 
-702 PTSTTAN
+702 
-709 TTTHASQPTHA
+709 
-720 PHHSSSDHASFP
+720 DHASTNASQHVPLMECAPFP
-732 TFSSTH
+732 TLSSTN

-765 GGGKGGKHNW
+765 GGGSGGKHNW

-781 HLEAFETIFLATDM
+781 HLESFETIFLATDM

-834 AATIKAAFS
+834 RATIKAAFS
-843 SAKSFAPEGL
+843 SAQSFAPEGL

-948 KPTKETIE
+948 QPTKETIE
-956 RILHFLDNGL
+956 RILHFLDDGL

-972 GKSSV
+972 GKSNV

-1006 ASDDYGGQEQAVYKM
+1006 ASDDYAKQEQAVYKM
-1021 VDWAVLNSVH
+1021 VDWAVLNNVH

-1047 PGTEDIKGAS
+1047 PSTEDIKGAS

-1128 EQPPPRRYL
+1128 EQSFPRRYL

>member
-1 MSTIFEIKQKLIAQA
+1 MSTIFEIKQKLISQA
-16 DRIAEML
+16 DKIAEML

-29 RGNHWIVGN
+29 RGNNWIVGN

-60 DFAEG
+60 DFAEST
-65 IGGDILDL
+65 GGDLLDL

-101 MVPHR
+101 MAPHR
-106 SYHRPPAPKGNTPQN
+106 SYRRPPVPTGRPPQN
-121 LVKNY
+121 LVKTY
-126 LHKERCIP
+126 LHKERHIP

-140 YRIGEE
+140 YRIGEN

-158 GTLALVKERLAQAG
+158 GTLALVKERLAQTG
-172 AKTKPTAAQCEPI
+172 AKTKPTASQCEPI
-185 LFGWQALYPTNHT
+185 LFGWQALYPTNHPS
-198 ATHASHSAPATA
+198 THTSQQAPQNTPQQVPSTNPTSTQAPQ
-210 NTATHASQPIP
+210 NTATINPASTKASLHTSQQVTQHAPQQVPQNTAQQVPSTNPTSTQAFQNTASTNLTSTQASPHTSQQVTQHTPQQAPQNTATTNPTSTQASQNTTSINHASTQASQNTTSINPTSTK
-221 ATAQAPTHASQPT
+221 ASQNTASTNHPSTKASQNTASTNHASTQAPQNTASTNPTSTHTHQQAPTH
-234 STTANTSTHA
+234 
-244 SQPIPAAAN
+244 
-253 TTTHA
+253 
-258 SQPIP
+258 
-263 ATDHTTTHASH
+263 
-274 PTPASQPTSTT
+274 TPQ
-285 ANTSTH
+285 
-291 ASQPTSTTANTST
+291 
-304 HASQPTPAAAQAP
+304 QAP
-317 THASHSAPAA
+317 F
-327 ATTSTHASQ
+327 
-336 PIPAAAQAPTHASHS
+336 PIL
-351 APAAA
+351 
-356 NTTTH
+356 
-361 ASHPTSTTANTAT
+361 
-374 HAPQPTST
+374 
-382 TANTS
+382 
-387 THASQPTSTTANTST
+387 
-402 HASQPTS
+402 
-409 TTATTSTHASHP
+409 
-421 TPAAAT
+421 
-427 TSTHASHPTPAA
+427 
-439 ANTATHASHPTSTTA
+439 
-454 TTSTHA
+454 
-460 SQPTSTTANTS
+460 
-471 THASQPAPATA
+471 
-482 NTATHAPQP
+482 
-491 APAAAHTTSTHASH
+491 
-505 SAPATDHTTTH
+505 
-516 APQPTPAAAQAPT
+516 
-529 HASQPIPAT
+529 
-538 AQAPTHAS
+538 
-546 HPAPAAANTSTH
+546 
-558 ASHPAPAAANTTT
+558 
-571 HAPQPAPA
+571 
-579 AANTSTHASHP
+579 
-590 APAAANTTTH
+590 
-600 ASHPT
+600 
-605 PAAANTSTHASQPI
+605 
-619 PATAQA
+619 
-625 PTHAPQPAPAA
+625 
-636 AHTTSTHASHSAPA
+636 
-650 TDHTTTHA
+650 
-658 SHPTPA
+658 
-664 TANTATHASQPTS
+664 
-677 TTANTTT
+677 
-684 HASHPTPA
+684 
-692 TANTA
+692 
-697 THASQ
+697 
-702 PTSTTAN
+702 
-709 TTTHASQPTHA
+709 
-720 PHHSSSDHASFP
+720 
-732 TFSSTH
+732 SSTN

-765 GGGKGGKHNW
+765 GGGSGGKHNW

-781 HLEAFETIFLATDM
+781 HLESFETIFLATDM
-795 DQPGEE
+795 DPPGEE
-801 AAHEIASRLGR
+801 AAREIASRLGR

-817 VRLPRKDA
+817 VRLPLKDA

-834 AATIKAAFS
+834 KATIKAAFS
-843 SAKSFAPEGL
+843 SAQSFAPEGL

-919 QNSRLCLASLEM
+919 QKSRLCLASLEM

-948 KPTKETIE
+948 QPTKETIE
-956 RILHFLDNGL
+956 RILHFLDEGL

-977 DTLLDVF
+977 DTLLEVF

-1006 ASDDYGGQEQAVYKM
+1006 ASDDYARQEQAVYKM

-1047 PGTEDIKGAS
+1047 PSTEDIKGAS

-1107 DFEGKVGL
+1107 DFEGKIGL

-1128 EQPPPRRYL
+1128 EQSFPRRYL

>member
-1 MSTIFEIKQKLIAQA
+1 MSTIFEIKQKLISQA

-29 RGNHWIVGN
+29 RGNNWIVGN

-60 DFAEG
+60 DFAEST
-65 IGGDILDL
+65 GGDLLDL

-81 LSQALEEARAA
+81 LSQALEEARAT

-101 MVPHR
+101 MAPHR
-106 SYHRPPAPKGNTPQN
+106 SYRRPPVPKGQSPQN
-121 LVKNY
+121 LVKTY
-126 LHKERCIP
+126 LHEERRIP

-140 YRIGEE
+140 YRIGEN

-172 AKTKPTAAQCEPI
+172 AKTKPTAAHCEPI
-185 LFGWQALYPTNHT
+185 LFGWQALYPTNHPS
-198 ATHASHSAPATA
+198 THTSQQAPQ
-210 NTATHASQPIP
+210 NTATINPASTKASLHTSQQVTQHAPQQVPQN
-221 ATAQAPTHASQPT
+221 TAQQVPSTNHPSTQAPTHTSQQATQHTPQQVFQHTPQQASQHTPQQVPSTNHASTQAPQNTASTNLTSTQAPQHTPQQVPSTNPT
-234 STTANTSTHA
+234 STQAFQNTASTNLTSTQASPHTSQQVTQHTPQQVPSINPTSTNPASTQASQNTASTNPASTKASPHTSQQATQHAPQQAPQNTPQQVPSTNPASTHTSQQATQHTPQQVFQHTSQQVPSTNLTSTQAPQNTDTTNPTSTQASQNTTSTNHASTQAPQNTASTNPTSTH
-244 SQPIPAAAN
+244 
-253 TTTHA
+253 TH
-258 SQPIP
+258 Q
-263 ATDHTTTHASH
+263 
-274 PTPASQPTSTT
+274 
-285 ANTSTH
+285 
-291 ASQPTSTTANTST
+291 
-304 HASQPTPAAAQAP
+304 QAP
-317 THASHSAPAA
+317 THPP
-327 ATTSTHASQ
+327 Q
-336 PIPAAAQAPTHASHS
+336 QAPF
-351 APAAA
+351 
-356 NTTTH
+356 
-361 ASHPTSTTANTAT
+361 
-374 HAPQPTST
+374 
-382 TANTS
+382 
-387 THASQPTSTTANTST
+387 
-402 HASQPTS
+402 
-409 TTATTSTHASHP
+409 
-421 TPAAAT
+421 
-427 TSTHASHPTPAA
+427 
-439 ANTATHASHPTSTTA
+439 
-454 TTSTHA
+454 
-460 SQPTSTTANTS
+460 
-471 THASQPAPATA
+471 
-482 NTATHAPQP
+482 
-491 APAAAHTTSTHASH
+491 
-505 SAPATDHTTTH
+505 
-516 APQPTPAAAQAPT
+516 
-529 HASQPIPAT
+529 PIL
-538 AQAPTHAS
+538 
-546 HPAPAAANTSTH
+546 
-558 ASHPAPAAANTTT
+558 
-571 HAPQPAPA
+571 
-579 AANTSTHASHP
+579 
-590 APAAANTTTH
+590 
-600 ASHPT
+600 
-605 PAAANTSTHASQPI
+605 
-619 PATAQA
+619 
-625 PTHAPQPAPAA
+625 
-636 AHTTSTHASHSAPA
+636 
-650 TDHTTTHA
+650 
-658 SHPTPA
+658 
-664 TANTATHASQPTS
+664 
-677 TTANTTT
+677 
-684 HASHPTPA
+684 
-692 TANTA
+692 
-697 THASQ
+697 
-702 PTSTTAN
+702 
-709 TTTHASQPTHA
+709 
-720 PHHSSSDHASFP
+720 
-732 TFSSTH
+732 SSTN

-765 GGGKGGKHNW
+765 GGGSGGKHNW

-781 HLEAFETIFLATDM
+781 HLESFETIFLATDM
-795 DQPGEE
+795 DKPGEE
-801 AAHEIASRLGR
+801 AAREIASRLGR

-817 VRLPRKDA
+817 VRLPLKDA

-834 AATIKAAFS
+834 KATIKAAFS
-843 SAKSFAPEGL
+843 SAQSFAPEGL

-919 QNSRLCLASLEM
+919 QKSRLCLASLEM

-948 KPTKETIE
+948 QPTKETIE
-956 RILHFLDNGL
+956 RILHFLDDGL

-1006 ASDDYGGQEQAVYKM
+1006 ASDDYARQEQAVYKM
-1021 VDWAVLNSVH
+1021 VDWAVLNNVH

-1047 PGTEDIKGAS
+1047 PSTEDIKGAS

-1107 DFEGKVGL
+1107 DFEGKIGL

-1128 EQPPPRRYL
+1128 EQSFPRRYL